1 MTQKVL
7 KVGSSIALTVPKKLA
22 EELGWRPGDSV
33 SVKGDTR
40 NRRVIYYSPRQ
51 PLSKEDMR
59 VAELAYNF
67 LRRYRKDFEALAHK

>member
-67 LRRYRKDFEALAHK
+67 LQRYRKDFEALAHK